1 MKKLITKK
9 DFILL
14 LIVLL
19 VAIAGIL
26 HVNSANKGTTAEI
39 KVDGETVETILLQDD
54 YFEKE
59 INGVTVCC
67 ENSEIYVKESTCP
80 DKVCVRSGRIS
91 KAGEGIICAPNRV
104 AVEIS
109 GKDKNQLDALT
120 G

>member
-14 LIVLL
+14 MVVLIVG
-19 VAIAGIL
+19 VAGIL
-26 HVNSANKGTTAEI
+26 IVNSANKGTVAEI
-39 KVDGETVETILLQDD
+39 KVDGKTVETISLDGEFL
-54 YFEKE
+54 EKE
-59 INGVTVCC
+59 INGVTVCR
-67 ENSEIYVKESTCP
+67 EKGEIYVKESVCP

>member
-9 DFILL
+9 DLILL
-14 LIVLL
+14 VVVLL
-19 VAIAGIL
+19 LGVAGIFL
-26 HVNSANKGTTAEI
+26 MSSANKGTIAQI
-39 KVDGETVETILLQDD
+39 KVDGKIVETISLNDE
-54 YFEKE
+54 YIEKD

-67 ENSEIYVKESTCP
+67 ENGEIYVKESSCP

-91 KAGEGIICAPNRV
+91 KSGEGIICAPNRV

-109 GKDKNQLDALT
+109 GKNQLDALT